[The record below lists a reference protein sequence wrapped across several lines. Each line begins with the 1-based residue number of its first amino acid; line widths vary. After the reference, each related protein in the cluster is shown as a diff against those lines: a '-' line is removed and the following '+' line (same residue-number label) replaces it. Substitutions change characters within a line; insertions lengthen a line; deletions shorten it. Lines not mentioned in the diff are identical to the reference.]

1 VKIEVGSDRE
11 IAIEQAEAIRSTS
24 DIVVYSDA
32 SGRDGHLGAAVVA
45 FNDNMEIVESQQ
57 VQVGPMDRWSVH
69 VAELIGIF
77 HAVDTVFKMAHQKA
91 RPEGRQ
97 VTATILCDSSSAL
110 QAIKNV
116 RNKSGQRIVH
126 AIHQAAA
133 EVQTADIAL
142 RLQWVPGHCDNP
154 GNDAADR
161 MAKHAASPG
170 KSHPFRPLL
179 TRERAFIRG
188 NIAAQW
194 EQEWRT
200 SSKGGHLRKIDDNL
214 PATHTRKLYGSLP
227 RGRAYLLT
235 QLRTGHNWL
244 STYRKKVGYDD
255 DDRCD
260 CGAQETVTHVL
271 VDCPRLVGLRRKL
284 RREVGDA
291 FNNVSSLLGGSK
303 QGEKGKPDTVS
314 RAKTVQAVLD
324 FAEASQRFRSRA
336 PRGQPNNGNG
346 N

>member
-1 VKIEVGSDRE
+1 
-11 IAIEQAEAIRSTS
+11 
-24 DIVVYSDA
+24 
-32 SGRDGHLGAAVVA
+32 
-45 FNDNMEIVESQQ
+45 
-57 VQVGPMDRWSVH
+57 
-69 VAELIGIF
+69 
-77 HAVDTVFKMAHQKA
+77 
-91 RPEGRQ
+91 
-97 VTATILCDSSSAL
+97 
-110 QAIKNV
+110 
-116 RNKSGQRIVH
+116 
-126 AIHQAAA
+126 
-133 EVQTADIAL
+133 
-142 RLQWVPGHCDNP
+142 
-154 GNDAADR
+154 

-179 TRERAFIRG
+179 TREKALIRG
-188 NIAAQW
+188 KIAAQW

-200 SSKGGHLRKIDDNL
+200 SSKGGHLRKIDDTL

-244 STYRKKVGYDD
+244 STYRKKIGYGN

-271 VDCPRLVGLRRKL
+271 VDCPRLVELRRNL

-291 FNNVSSLLGGSK
+291 FNSVSSLLGGSK

-314 RAKTVQAVLD
+314 RARTVQAVLD
-324 FAEASQRFRSRA
+324 FAEASHRFRSRA

>member
-1 VKIEVGSDRE
+1 
-11 IAIEQAEAIRSTS
+11 
-24 DIVVYSDA
+24 
-32 SGRDGHLGAAVVA
+32 
-45 FNDNMEIVESQQ
+45 
-57 VQVGPMDRWSVH
+57 
-69 VAELIGIF
+69 
-77 HAVDTVFKMAHQKA
+77 MAHQ
-91 RPEGRQ
+91 RSRTDDRQ
-97 VTATILCDSSSAL
+97 TSATILCDSRSAL
-110 QAIKNV
+110 QAIQSV

-126 AIHQAAA
+126 AIHQAATEIQA
-133 EVQTADIAL
+133 AGIAL

-161 MAKHAASPG
+161 MAKQAASPG

-179 TRERAFIRG
+179 TRERAFIRST
-188 NIAAQW
+188 IIAQW

-200 SSKGGHLRKIDDNL
+200 SSKGGHLRKIDDTL

-244 STYRKKVGYDD
+244 STYRKNIGYCDD
-255 DDRCD
+255 DHCE

-271 VDCPRLVGLRRKL
+271 VDCPRLTELRRKL
-284 RREVGDA
+284 RREVGHA
-291 FNNVSSLLGGSK
+291 FNSVSSLLGGSK

-314 RAKTVQAVLD
+314 RARTVQAVLD